1 LSLEVFGA
9 GINPYSKLLNFP
21 THPVDIPL
29 KPETKIIVCQ
39 IAKTLDHE
47 CNISGIIGFA
57 DEASIL
63 LTGKYIFLVF

>member
-1 LSLEVFGA
+1 M
-9 GINPYSKLLNFP
+9 LNFP
-21 THPVDIPL
+21 THPVDISL

-47 CNISGIIGFA
+47 CNISGIIRFA

-63 LTGKYIFLVF
+63 LTGKYIFSIFSEFFRSWIMAV